1 MCFLIFYTTG
11 VRNVSH
17 SKNKWARYDQKC
29 ILVFNVNYPC
39 FLSGF
44 NKTWIVLVDFRKL
57 LQCRISW
64 KSVQWEP
71 SCSMRTYRH
80 MTKLMVA
87 FRNFSNASEKK
98 GVLLP
103 RTLIHSCPKVST
115 VRNYRHIDLTDAIRL
130 LIKDMTSNW
139 LTESFWTIK
148 FFSSFYLFRYWMFYW
163 LYVLLTKLASWVRT
177 SFSNCLQYCTCFDF
191 SRIIGQQRLLF
202 FFLNFSS
209 KNHFQ
214 TLCMKTSRNIK

>member
-1 MCFLIFYTTG
+1 MSAALSTKHAVSVRPICRPPGSAIFLHTLAHKRYVLRKKNVFEYKMCFLIFYTTG

-64 KSVQWEP
+64 KSVQFEP
-71 SCSMRTYRH
+71 GCSMRTDRH

-98 GVLLP
+98 DVHFTAYFNTFLP
-103 RTLIHSCPKVST
+103 
-115 VRNYRHIDLTDAIRL
+115 
-130 LIKDMTSNW
+130 
-139 LTESFWTIK
+139 ESVY
-148 FFSSFYLFRYWMFYW
+148 S
-163 LYVLLTKLASWVRT
+163 
-177 SFSNCLQYCTCFDF
+177 
-191 SRIIGQQRLLF
+191 
-202 FFLNFSS
+202 
-209 KNHFQ
+209 
-214 TLCMKTSRNIK
+214 